1 MVHIAPYG
9 VSQRFIPN
17 VRRYGVFCHRPPY
30 DPTGC
35 IIRIALWSYPDSLVS
50 LPDICPG
57 EPNLR
62 RAAHEP
68 LLIRG
73 MFSGV
78 SPYGHTRHIG
88 VEPLTFRAEHTPF
101 LRISPWFPTQE
112 RTQRTPLFRYE
123 RTIYADPVSFSVFDH
138 MRHPDRPYDPISFT
152 RSIPAYG

>member
-78 SPYGHTRHIG
+78 SPYD
-88 VEPLTFRAEHTPF
+88 HTPKY
-101 LRISPWFPTQE
+101 RRRHTDISPVSYPEYSYFTMDYSQE
-112 RTQRTPLFRYE
+112 NNVTY
-123 RTIYADPVSFSVFDH
+123 PV
-138 MRHPDRPYDPISFT
+138 ISLRKNDLRGSGQFQC
-152 RSIPAYG
+152 I